1 MCALCVS
8 LAFIPPI
15 WTSTRLMFN
24 VLVLDFSV
32 WLCPVL
38 YVQRGFYQIVY
49 HCFAMFCLL
58 HCICSVICCRALCI
72 WDAHFNWHVNCRAL
86 WPKRHGN
93 HKAVLTDNWSQHNL
107 QGPTKVPIAPK
118 NKKKATFWV
127 NVSHHLTTR
136 LGWSMCPFFGLI
148 HTSHDRNVYIR
159 TNFKI
164 DSHLYLRCIYTFCQ
178 IYFLL
183 NIHFVFVV
191 FLPAL
196 FVRSVV
202 LHKFLWIC
210 VPLPPPLCK
219 SCVFSTY
226 TNIFEHCIHF
236 ITSHT

>member
-1 MCALCVS
+1 
-8 LAFIPPI
+8 
-15 WTSTRLMFN
+15 
-24 VLVLDFSV
+24 
-32 WLCPVL
+32 
-38 YVQRGFYQIVY
+38 
-49 HCFAMFCLL
+49 MFCLL

-118 NKKKATFWV
+118 KATFWV

-136 LGWSMCPFFGLI
+136 LGWSMCPFFGL
-148 HTSHDRNVYIR
+148 NVYIR

-236 ITSHT
+236 IPSHT